1 MKINTL
7 ISAFTLKSKTF
18 TKFTILLFFI
28 LVSKSYSQNAYST
41 PRNYGTPLNL
51 SDNAQYVGQIQHE
64 MQLKYEKN
72 QERIQDK
79 FDDIYSAMLSAK
91 KRNNGLSQS
100 QVNYYNAFIDNYKK
114 ILNANLSDTV
124 YVNGVLSYMRGI
136 QEEVYSW

>member
-7 ISAFTLKSKTF
+7 ISAFTLKSKIF

-41 PRNYGTPLNL
+41 PRSYGAPLNL

-79 FDDIYSAMLSAK
+79 FDDINSAMLSAK

-100 QVNYYNAFIDNYKK
+100 QVNYYNAFI
-114 ILNANLSDTV
+114 IC
-124 YVNGVLSYMRGI
+124 
-136 QEEVYSW
+136 

>member
-1 MKINTL
+1 MKIKTL

-18 TKFTILLFFI
+18 TKFTILLFFA

-91 KRNNGLSQS
+91 KRNNGLS
-100 QVNYYNAFIDNYKK
+100 NHK
-114 ILNANLSDTV
+114 
-124 YVNGVLSYMRGI
+124 
-136 QEEVYSW
+136 